1 MTKKTTRINVTV
13 PVSTKEAIKA
23 LADRM
28 EVSESAAAQHLIQI
42 GLTQVAIALSGGK
55 ITTRYPPKEVEP

>member
-42 GLTQVAIALSGGK
+42 GMLMLAKSLRA
-55 ITTRYPPKEVEP
+55 TRLRKLNHE